1 MEKDT
6 LGQRMKGYE
15 QVSKFML
22 TPKIP
27 IVIRLD
33 GKAFHTFTKPFKR
46 PFDERLIKSMQDTTE
61 FLVNNIQ
68 NCVMGYTQS
77 DEITLVLLDMLSE
90 DTETWFNGGLQK
102 IASVSA
108 SMCTAYFNNVLK
120 HDRLAFFDSRVF
132 QLPLEDLPNNIVWR
146 MKGCYKNAITSVAHC
161 HYSQKQLHGVSTKD
175 RLELIKDKYLFKDE
189 ELFGTL
195 FYKKLVT
202 DGDLSMKTLVKE
214 NKLMNY
220 YEIKEIIQS
229 LGYKFDGLDLFWSI
243 NKGGF

>member
-68 NCVMGYTQS
+68 NCIMGYTQS

-132 QLPLEDLPNNIVWR
+132 QIPLEDLPNNIVWR
-146 MKGCYKNAITSVAHC
+146 MKDCYKNAITSVAHC

-229 LGYKFDGLDLFWSI
+229 LGYKFDGLDLF
-243 NKGGF
+243 